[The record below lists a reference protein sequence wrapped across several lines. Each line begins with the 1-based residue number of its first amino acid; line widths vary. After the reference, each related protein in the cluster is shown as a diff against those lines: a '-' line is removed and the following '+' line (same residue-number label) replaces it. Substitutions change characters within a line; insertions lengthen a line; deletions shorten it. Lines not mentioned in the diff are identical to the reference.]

1 MCPPI
6 KAQNEMDIY
15 EIVEDQ
21 EKTINYRLEF
31 LLVIVYKR
39 KNNVHLLLLS
49 LILSICSKWS
59 KLLFNLVFELFLLT
73 QISVKSENKNFS
85 ALFIFRY
92 IISSFR
98 CKN

>member
-49 LILSICSKWS
+49 LILSICSKWP

-73 QISVKSENKNFS
+73 QISVKSENKDFS

-92 IISSFR
+92 IIISFR